1 MTDGVLLI
9 HAWPMDA
16 RMWDSQREALGGLPL
31 AAPHLPG
38 FGGAAPIGPV
48 MSMGAAAGRC
58 VQALDDA
65 GIGRAMVCGLSIGGY
80 VAFEIWRAAPQRVGG
95 LVLANTRPGA
105 DTEEGAAG
113 RRKLA
118 ERLRTEGNGFL
129 VESPPPLLGAEASD
143 ELWAWV
149 RGVIADQPAEAIGAA
164 ALGMAERAD
173 STADLAGIDVPTLV
187 VTSDGDTLIPQEVSA
202 PMAEQIP
209 GAELAVI
216 AGAGHLSNLERSGEF
231 SERLVAH
238 AERCGIA

>member
-9 HAWPMDA
+9 HAFPMDA
-16 RMWDSQREALGGLPL
+16 RMWDSQREALGGVPL

-38 FGGAAPIGPV
+38 FGGAAPAGDT
-48 MSMGAAAGRC
+48 MTMATAADRC
-58 VQALDDA
+58 VQALDEA
-65 GIGRAMVCGLSIGGY
+65 GIGKAMVCGLSMGGY
-80 VAFEIWRAAPQRVGG
+80 VAFELWRSAPERVGG
-95 LVLANTRPGA
+95 LVLANTRAGA

-118 ERLRTEGNGFL
+118 ERLRAEGSGFL
-129 VESPPPLLGAEASD
+129 VGSPPPLLGAEASD
-143 ELWAWV
+143 ELQKWV
-149 RGVIADQPAEAIGAA
+149 RAVIADQPADAIAA
-164 ALGMAERAD
+164 ASLGMAERAD
-173 STADLAGIDVPTLV
+173 STTDLAGIDVPSLV

-216 AGAGHLSNLERSGEF
+216 AGAGHLSNLERPGEF
-231 SERLVAH
+231 SELLVAH